1 MNIINKRKKGF
12 FIHDYYKFTEQYI
25 ANKASYYG
33 IPKRVIERQIWIY
46 ELHSQIQKR
55 LKGRVVLKGGA
66 STQLYLPLNVQRCTE
81 DLDLYTDLS
90 PKQLRKEM
98 KSIEKEFNSNKIHMK
113 ANEYIPKSV
122 IISGKTLPIT
132 TFLIKLPFI
141 FKKNRKSKEE
151 SLKIDFLHVNIKK
164 LHTTSLKN
172 GKILG
177 LDLNYTPII
186 VDNYATITS
195 KIVTFAVNSIGIEK
209 FKKDKLYKNAYDMF
223 HMITTCGNKE
233 VLIKVAEYMK
243 MSMNEE
249 FYIKKI
255 QPISIEKVMGDILQ
269 ELYYLSIYDLQDN
282 FTGYS
287 KRFLDFQTKYIQYGI
302 KEKLDFDSWGI
313 ICAHLYLWVY
323 ALNYYIQH
331 KDLSRLDYIIKIEE
345 EYKFYEKL
353 SDKDQIIYLDNI
365 ITKLENKR
373 RQYLYKYISN
383 PLRLIY
389 LHYIYF
395 NKNYK

>member
-25 ANKASYYG
+25 GNKSSYYG

-66 STQLYLPLNVQRCTE
+66 STQLYLPLQVQRCTE

-113 ANEYIPKSV
+113 VNEYIPKSV
-122 IISGKTLPIT
+122 IESGKTLPIT
-132 TFLIKLPFI
+132 TFIIKLPFI
-141 FKKNRKSKEE
+141 FKENRKSKQE
-151 SLKIDFLHVNIKK
+151 SLKIDFLHMNIKK
-164 LHTTSLKN
+164 LHTNYLKK
-172 GKILG
+172 GEILG
-177 LDLNYTPII
+177 LDLKYIPIT
-186 VDNYATITS
+186 VDKYSAITA
-195 KIVTFAVNSIGIEK
+195 KVVTFAVNSIGIEK

-223 HMITTCGNKE
+223 YMITTYVDKDIL
-233 VLIKVAEYMK
+233 VKVAEYMK
-243 MSMNEE
+243 ISMKEE

-255 QPISIEKVMGDILQ
+255 HPISIEEVLEDILQ
-269 ELYYLSIYDLQDN
+269 ELYYLSIYDLKDN

-287 KRFLDFQTKYIQYGI
+287 KRFLDFQINYLQYGV

-313 ICAHLYLWVY
+313 ICAHLYLWIY
-323 ALNYYIQH
+323 ALNYYILY
-331 KDLSRLDYIIKIEE
+331 KDLSKLDYITKIEE
-345 EYKFYEKL
+345 EYNFYNKL
-353 SDKDQIIYLDNI
+353 SDKDQIIYLDSI
-365 ITKLENKR
+365 RTKLQNKR
-373 RQYLYKYISN
+373 GQYLYNDIN
-383 PLRLIY
+383 DPLRFIY

-395 NKNYK
+395 NKN

>member
-25 ANKASYYG
+25 GNKSSYYG

-66 STQLYLPLNVQRCTE
+66 STQLYLPLQVQRCTE

-113 ANEYIPKSV
+113 VNEYIPKSV
-122 IISGKTLPIT
+122 IESGKTLPIT
-132 TFLIKLPFI
+132 TFIIKLPFI
-141 FKKNRKSKEE
+141 FKENRKSKEE
-151 SLKIDFLHVNIKK
+151 SLKIDFLHMNIKK
-164 LHTTSLKN
+164 LHTSYLKK
-172 GKILG
+172 GEILG
-177 LDLNYTPII
+177 LDLKYIPIT
-186 VDNYATITS
+186 VDKYSAITA
-195 KIVTFAVNSIGIEK
+195 KVVTFAVNSIGIEK

-223 HMITTCGNKE
+223 YMITTYVDKDIL
-233 VLIKVAEYMK
+233 VKVAEYMK
-243 MSMNEE
+243 ISMKEE
-249 FYIKKI
+249 FHIKKI
-255 QPISIEKVMGDILQ
+255 HPISIEEVLEDILQ
-269 ELYYLSIYDLQDN
+269 ELYYLSIYDLKDN

-287 KRFLDFQTKYIQYGI
+287 KRFLNFQINYLQYGI

-313 ICAHLYLWVY
+313 ICAHLYLWTY
-323 ALNYYIQH
+323 ALKYYILY
-331 KDLSRLDYIIKIEE
+331 KDLSKLDYIRKIEE
-345 EYKFYEKL
+345 EYNFYNKL
-353 SDKDQIIYLDNI
+353 SDKDQVIYLDNI
-365 ITKLENKR
+365 RIKLENKR
-373 RQYLYKYISN
+373 GQYLYNDIN
-383 PLRLIY
+383 DPLRFIY

-395 NKNYK
+395 NKN